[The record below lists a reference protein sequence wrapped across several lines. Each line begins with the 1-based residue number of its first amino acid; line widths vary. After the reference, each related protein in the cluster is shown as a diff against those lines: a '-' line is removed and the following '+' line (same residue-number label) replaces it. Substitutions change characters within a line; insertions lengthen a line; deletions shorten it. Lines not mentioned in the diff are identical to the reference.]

1 LTDTSLIAAFFAGL
15 LSFISPCVLPLV
27 PGYLSFISGVT
38 LDQLRG
44 PGAGVPSHGE
54 APAGAAAIALPRGA
68 ATRQVFFASLAFVL
82 GFTTVFVALGATAS
96 TIGAFLFQKSAVISK
111 IAGGLLIV
119 FGLHTMGVVKIPFL
133 YQEKRWDAGSKKPAG
148 LVGAFLVGLAFAF
161 GWTPCI
167 GPILSTILTLAAD
180 EGTLKRGILLLAV
193 YSLGL
198 GVPFLL
204 TSLAVNQF
212 FAAFAKIRR
221 YYHAIEVTAGL
232 LMIVIGGLIF
242 TNRFT
247 LITRLLQP
255 FLPTF

>member
-1 LTDTSLIAAFFAGL
+1 LADTSLIAAFFAGL

-44 PGAGVPSHGE
+44 PGAAGSPSHGE
-54 APAGAAAIALPRGA
+54 AAAMTMALPRAA
-68 ATRQVFFASLAFVL
+68 ATRQVFFASLAFVC
-82 GFTTVFVALGATAS
+82 GFTVVFVSLGATAS
-96 TIGAFLFQKSAVISK
+96 TLGAFLFQKSAIIGKV
-111 IAGGLLIV
+111 AGALLII
-119 FGLHTMGVVKIPFL
+119 FGLHTMGVLKIPFL
-133 YQEKRWDAGSKKPAG
+133 YTEKRFDTGNKKPAG
-148 LVGAFLVGLAFAF
+148 FVGAFLVGLAFAF

-180 EGTLKRGILLLAV
+180 EGTLKRGIILLAV

-221 YYHAIEVTAGL
+221 YYHAIEVTAGVM
-232 LMIVIGGLIF
+232 MIVIGGLIF

-255 FLPTF
+255 YLPTF

>member
-44 PGAGVPSHGE
+44 PAVGSPSHGE
-54 APAGAAAIALPRGA
+54 AAALTMALPRA
-68 ATRQVFFASLAFVL
+68 NATRQVFFASLAFVM
-82 GFTTVFVALGATAS
+82 GFTVVFVSLGATAS
-96 TIGAFLFQKSAVISK
+96 TLGAFLFHKSAIIGK
-111 IAGGLLIV
+111 IAGALLII
-119 FGLHTMGVVKIPFL
+119 FGLHTMGVLKIPFL
-133 YQEKRWDAGSKKPAG
+133 YNEKRFDTGNRKPAG
-148 LVGAFLVGLAFAF
+148 MLGAFLVGLAFAF

-167 GPILSTILTLAAD
+167 GPILSAILTLAAD

-212 FAAFAKIRR
+212 FAAFARIRR
-221 YYHAIEVTAGL
+221 YYHAIEITAGV
-232 LMIVIGGLIF
+232 LMIVIGALIF
-242 TNRFT
+242 SNNFT
-247 LITRLLQP
+247 LITRVLQP
-255 FLPTF
+255 YLPTF

>member
-1 LTDTSLIAAFFAGL
+1 MADTSVIAAFFAGI

-27 PGYLSFISGVT
+27 PGYLSFISGVS

-44 PGAGVPSHGE
+44 PKVGSPSHGE
-54 APAGAAAIALPRGA
+54 AVAVALPRA
-68 ATRQVFFASLAFVL
+68 QATQQVFFASLAFVL
-82 GFTTVFVALGATAS
+82 GFTVVFVALGATAS
-96 TIGAFLFQKSAVISK
+96 TIGTFLFQKSSIISK
-111 IAGGLLIV
+111 IAGALLIV
-119 FGLHTMGVVKIPFL
+119 FGLHTMGVFKIPFL
-133 YQEKRWDAGSKKPAG
+133 YMEKRFDAGDKKPAG
-148 LVGAFLVGLAFAF
+148 LFGAFFVGLAFAF

-167 GPILSTILTLAAD
+167 GPILSTILTLAAN
-180 EGTLKRGILLLAV
+180 EGTLQRGIVLLAV

-221 YYHAIEVTAGL
+221 YYHAIEVTAGVM
-232 LMIVIGGLIF
+232 MIVIGGLIA
-242 TNRFT
+242 TNQFT

-255 FLPTF
+255 YLPTL

>member
-1 LTDTSLIAAFFAGL
+1 LADTSLIAAFFAGL

-44 PGAGVPSHGE
+44 PAAGSPAGGE
-54 APAGAAAIALPRGA
+54 AAVAVALPRSE
-68 ATRQVFFASLAFVL
+68 ATQQVFFASLAFVL
-82 GFTTVFVALGATAS
+82 GFTVVFVALGATAS
-96 TIGAFLFQKSAVISK
+96 TLGAFLFQKSSIIGK
-111 IAGGLLIV
+111 IAGALLIV
-119 FGLHTMGVVKIPFL
+119 FGLHTMGVLKIPFL
-133 YQEKRWDAGSKKPAG
+133 YTEKRFDAGNKKPAG
-148 LVGAFLVGLAFAF
+148 MFGAFFVGLAFAF

-180 EGTLKRGILLLAV
+180 EGTLKRGIVLLAV

-198 GVPFLL
+198 GVPFLV

-212 FAAFAKIRR
+212 FKAFAKIRR

-232 LMIVIGGLIF
+232 MMIIIGGLIF

-247 LITRLLQP
+247 LITRVLQP
-255 FLPTF
+255 YLPTF

>member
-1 LTDTSLIAAFFAGL
+1 MADTSLIAAFFAGI

-27 PGYLSFISGVT
+27 PGYLSFISGVS

-44 PGAGVPSHGE
+44 PKVGSPSHGE
-54 APAGAAAIALPRGA
+54 AAAVAVALPQGQ
-68 ATRQVFFASLAFVL
+68 ATQQVFFASLAFVL
-82 GFTTVFVALGATAS
+82 GFTVVFVALGATAS
-96 TIGAFLFQKSAVISK
+96 TVGTFLFQKSHIIGK
-111 IAGGLLIV
+111 IAGALLIV
-119 FGLHTMGVVKIPFL
+119 FGLHTMGVLKIPFL
-133 YQEKRWDAGSKKPAG
+133 YMEKRFDAGDKKPAG
-148 LVGAFLVGLAFAF
+148 LLGAFFVGLAFAF

-167 GPILSTILTLAAD
+167 GPILSTILTLAAN
-180 EGTLKRGILLLAV
+180 EGTLQRGIVLLAV

-221 YYHAIEVTAGL
+221 YYHAIEVTAGVM
-232 LMIVIGGLIF
+232 MIVIGALIF
-242 TNRFT
+242 TNQFT

-255 FLPTF
+255 FLPTY

>member
-1 LTDTSLIAAFFAGL
+1 LADTSLIAAFFAGL

-27 PGYLSFISGVT
+27 PGYLSFISGVS

-44 PGAGVPSHGE
+44 PAKAGSPSHGE
-54 APAGAAAIALPRGA
+54 AAAMAVPLPQGD

-82 GFTTVFVALGATAS
+82 GFTVVFVALGATAS
-96 TIGAFLFQKSAVISK
+96 TIGAFLFHQSAIIGKV
-111 IAGGLLIV
+111 AGALLIV
-119 FGLHTMGVVKIPFL
+119 FGLHTMGVLKIPFL
-133 YQEKRWDAGSKKPAG
+133 YAEKRFDTGDKKPAG
-148 LVGAFLVGLAFAF
+148 MIGAFFVGLAFAF

-167 GPILSTILTLAAD
+167 GPILSTILALAAD
-180 EGTLKRGILLLAV
+180 QGTLKRGIVLLAV

-212 FAAFAKIRR
+212 FAAFARIRR
-221 YYHAIEVTAGL
+221 HYHAIEVTAGL
-232 LMIVIGGLIF
+232 MMIVIGGLIF

-247 LITRLLQP
+247 LITRILQP

>member
-1 LTDTSLIAAFFAGL
+1 MADTSVIAAFFAGI

-27 PGYLSFISGVT
+27 PGYLSFISGVS

-44 PGAGVPSHGE
+44 PKVGSPSHGE
-54 APAGAAAIALPRGA
+54 AAVAVALPQA
-68 ATRQVFFASLAFVL
+68 QATQQVFFASLAFVL
-82 GFTTVFVALGATAS
+82 GFTVVFVALGATAS
-96 TIGAFLFQKSAVISK
+96 TIGTFLFQKSAI
-111 IAGGLLIV
+111 IAKFAGALLIV
-119 FGLHTMGVVKIPFL
+119 FGLHTMGVLKIPFL
-133 YQEKRWDAGSKKPAG
+133 YMEKRFDAGDKKPAG
-148 LVGAFLVGLAFAF
+148 LLGAFFVGLAFAF

-167 GPILSTILTLAAD
+167 GPILSTILTLAAN
-180 EGTLKRGILLLAV
+180 EGTLQRGILLLAV

-198 GVPFLL
+198 GVPFLI

-221 YYHAIEVTAGL
+221 YYHAIEVTAGIM
-232 LMIVIGGLIF
+232 MITIGVLIF
-242 TNRFT
+242 TNQFT